1 MLGSANMTYRDEL
14 LKKNGDIGVQ
24 MYNSFGSE
32 ASRAIKKGKLTRL
45 FGSTTLEELEWIV
58 QNELVTDI

>member
-1 MLGSANMTYRDEL
+1 MLGAASVSYRDEL
-14 LKKNGDIGVQ
+14 LKKNGDVGVQ
-24 MYNSFGSE
+24 MYNLFGSE
-32 ASRAIKKGKLTRL
+32 AARAIKKGKLTRL